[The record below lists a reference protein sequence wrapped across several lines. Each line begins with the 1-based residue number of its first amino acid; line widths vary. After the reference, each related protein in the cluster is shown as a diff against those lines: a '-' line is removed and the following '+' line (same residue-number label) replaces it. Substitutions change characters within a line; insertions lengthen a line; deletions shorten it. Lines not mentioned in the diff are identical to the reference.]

1 MRDDDM
7 VGLSIILE
15 TQKGFIN
22 HNNKKTPQV
31 INKATMIN
39 KNKQSSSSSTSTSKR
54 VSQSSPFPVPTFLE
68 HCFLCR
74 QKLLQGKDI
83 YMYKGDRAFCSVE
96 CRCRQIFIDEEES
109 PSKDNCSL
117 AAMKPSS
124 ASAASSSSPSGSRSR
139 NKGPRNRTG
148 GFAY

>member
-83 YMYKGDRAFCSVE
+83 YMYK
-96 CRCRQIFIDEEES
+96 
-109 PSKDNCSL
+109 L
-117 AAMKPSS
+117 APQNQNPKVTGLFVAWS
-124 ASAASSSSPSGSRSR
+124 AGAGRYLSTRKRVQVKTTVHWRP
-139 NKGPRNRTG
+139 
-148 GFAY
+148 